1 MKALLKVIG
10 CSMVITLIASSSA
23 LAGDEI
29 RFGVPPWPGVTVKT
43 EIVCQLL
50 ETMGYETEQ
59 TEVGPP
65 VIYKGME
72 DDEIDAFLGAWTPQQ
87 NPLLN
92 PLREQGRVEIVR
104 TNLKD
109 AVISLCVPKYA
120 AKAGLKSFSDL
131 DDHADK
137 FDSHIY
143 NIDVGSPMH
152 TAMEEIIEKD
162 VAGLGDW
169 EQTGTA
175 TPIMLQQVKSMMDQ
189 GKWVA
194 FACWKP
200 HWMNVGLEMAYLE
213 AAPGTEKFANDSL
226 IHTVVRSDF
235 KQRFPGVYKMFENIR
250 ITALTQSRWIN
261 AFSKEG
267 QRVEVVA
274 KEWIS
279 NNPEQVSQWLE
290 GVTAPD
296 GSPGAEKILSQL

>member
-1 MKALLKVIG
+1 MKETLKIIS
-10 CSMVITLIASSSA
+10 CSMVISLIACSSA
-23 LAGDEI
+23 LAGGEI

-59 TEVGPP
+59 EEVGPP

-92 PLREQGRVEIVR
+92 PLKEKGKVEVVQ
-104 TNLKD
+104 TNLED

-120 AKAGLKSFSDL
+120 AEAGVKSFSDL
-131 DDHADK
+131 DDQADK

-169 EQTGTA
+169 EQTGTS

-189 GKWVA
+189 EKWVA

-213 AAPGTEKFANDSL
+213 AAPGTEKFASDSL

-235 KQRFPGVYKMFENIR
+235 NQRFPGVYKMFENIK
-250 ITALTQSRWIN
+250 ITSLTQSRWIN
-261 AFSKEG
+261 AFAKEG

-274 KEWIS
+274 REWIR

-296 GSPGAEKILSQL
+296 GTPGVEKVMLQ